1 MSTRRQL
8 LSAVATGTAVL
19 AAAPLFAQAQ
29 GPGSLLPTP
38 GTPGSGPVPTNAPIA
53 GGKFRPFSRIG
64 LGGVAIGNGFAPASG
79 EQSQATLQAAFAA
92 GVRYFD
98 TSPWYGLGL
107 GERRFGHFLHGLQR
121 EEYVLSSKVGR
132 LLTATD
138 SPPKT
143 MWQEPSPFAYRYDYS
158 AEGVRRSIE
167 DSLQRLGVSYLDI
180 VFIHDLS
187 PDNRDMG
194 ERWSEYFA
202 QAARGA
208 IPELSR
214 MRREGLIK
222 AWGFGVNHP
231 APALRA
237 LEAGDPDIF
246 LLACQYSL
254 LDHREALDNTFPQLA
269 RRGVSVVV
277 GAPLLAGYLAGRD
290 RYLYAG
296 SVPAWAPEK
305 RARIMAVAERHG
317 IDLRTA
323 ALQFAAAHPL
333 VSAVIPGARTPEQ
346 VQANVQSMQV
356 AIPGEFWEALK
367 REQLIAPNAPVPAQA

>member
-8 LSAVATGTAVL
+8 LSAVAAGTAVL
-19 AAAPLFAQAQ
+19 AASPLFAQAQ

-98 TSPWYGLGL
+98 TSPWYGLGI

-158 AEGVRRSIE
+158 GSASRTSTSCSSTTCRPTTATWASAGANTSSRR
-167 DSLQRLGVSYLDI
+167 
-180 VFIHDLS
+180 
-187 PDNRDMG
+187 PG
-194 ERWSEYFA
+194 ERSRSC
-202 QAARGA
+202 RGC
-208 IPELSR
+208 
-214 MRREGLIK
+214 
-222 AWGFGVNHP
+222 
-231 APALRA
+231 
-237 LEAGDPDIF
+237 AGK
-246 LLACQYSL
+246 
-254 LDHREALDNTFPQLA
+254 
-269 RRGVSVVV
+269 V
-277 GAPLLAGYLAGRD
+277 
-290 RYLYAG
+290 
-296 SVPAWAPEK
+296 
-305 RARIMAVAERHG
+305 
-317 IDLRTA
+317 
-323 ALQFAAAHPL
+323 
-333 VSAVIPGARTPEQ
+333 
-346 VQANVQSMQV
+346 
-356 AIPGEFWEALK
+356 
-367 REQLIAPNAPVPAQA
+367 